1 MSSYLPV
8 ILCALAA
15 ADVLL
20 AAGLFTLKVVK
31 ARRGMRRAVMRDTIV
46 RAVSAADNEE
56 NFDFRS
62 LGFHPGVLFSVYRD
76 LSVSIVLPDGLTGQ
90 FVDYFG
96 RTGVTGALCRKTRSV
111 FSSRRAAAV
120 SDLAFLPCSEAR
132 RALESA
138 LVAERKYFVKVCI
151 VSALIDTEDYAS
163 IPYILQTLIGAPGW
177 YNDKIYAMMGG
188 FGARLHDYLVGL
200 GDVQSKEINMI
211 IASFGKFYFS
221 PSMKTILSKLA
232 LSGDDDV
239 SRAASDA
246 CRALYPEVLVSAEF
260 FSSGNIHVRRNAIR
274 AAAAFPSKESVSIV
288 LDLMA
293 DGSVRDDCA
302 AALSEMA
309 SKDSHLLQDVIFRF
323 VLEQDPTLKVSM
335 AEILSERIEYLLA
348 RMRHDGSEQ
357 MKSLIADIAGRG
369 GLSGLIGFLNG
380 NTDRDLEER
389 ICGAIAGLVESRYD
403 INSEFRLYLD
413 ERILPRFGLTRLEPM
428 KGSSRKEAVRTDL
441 LALFIALAV
450 LPFPI
455 AFLAGFHGS
464 FPAMGLSLSVK
475 TYLSFF
481 TYLFAFYGIAIN
493 SIYLLLLLFSIIGAD
508 RQIRRWRDKNLRFL
522 FKPGILPSISIIAPA
537 YGEEATIV
545 ESVTSLLNLHYP
557 DFEVIVVNDGSP
569 DGTLQRLI
577 GRFGLERVDRR
588 IKERLKTAP
597 VRGIYRNRHI
607 PNLTVVDKVNGGK
620 ADSLNA
626 GINIASKDY
635 FCGIDADS
643 LLESDSLLKMTSP
656 FLDTDEEIIATG
668 GNILPVNG
676 CSVDRGELT
685 RIGIPEKFLPR
696 LQTMEYIRSFI
707 AGRVGWA
714 TIRCLVIISGAF
726 GLFRKESVV
735 ESGGYLT
742 GRERFRKDTVGE
754 DMELVVRLIRH
765 SSLGGK
771 RGRINYVFNANCWT
785 EVPES
790 YGILRRQRDRWQRGL
805 LDIMTFHIGIL
816 FNPRYREVGLV
827 AFPYFILFEVIG
839 PWIEFQGLAV
849 FALSLALGLLT
860 VPVVILLLIGT
871 IFMGIAVSIVS
882 FYILGRGTDYFTKR
896 DFRILIFYAFLE
908 NFGIRQFLSV
918 SRLGGYINALRN
930 KQGWGRMVRRGFQR
944 PD

>member
-1 MSSYLPV
+1 VPEDPFV
-8 ILCALAA
+8 I
-15 ADVLL
+15 
-20 AAGLFTLKVVK
+20 
-31 ARRGMRRAVMRDTIV
+31 
-46 RAVSAADNEE
+46 
-56 NFDFRS
+56 
-62 LGFHPGVLFSVYRD
+62 P
-76 LSVSIVLPDGLTGQ
+76 
-90 FVDYFG
+90 
-96 RTGVTGALCRKTRSV
+96 
-111 FSSRRAAAV
+111 
-120 SDLAFLPCSEAR
+120 
-132 RALESA
+132 
-138 LVAERKYFVKVCI
+138 
-151 VSALIDTEDYAS
+151 
-163 IPYILQTLIGAPGW
+163 GAPVW

-239 SRAASDA
+239 SRVASDA
-246 CRALYPEVLVSAEF
+246 CRALYSEVLVSAEF
-260 FSSGNIHVRRNAIR
+260 LSSGNIHVRRNAIR
-274 AAAAFPSKESVSIV
+274 AASAFPSKESVSIV

-293 DGSVRDDCA
+293 DGSVREDCA

-369 GLSGLIGFLNG
+369 GISGLIGFLNG
-380 NTDRDLEER
+380 NTDRNLEER
-389 ICGAIAGLVESRYD
+389 ICGAIAGLVGSRYD

-441 LALFIALAV
+441 LTLFLALAV

-493 SIYLLLLLFSIIGAD
+493 SIYLLLLLFSFIGAD

-545 ESVTSLLNLHYP
+545 ESVSSLLNLHYP

-569 DGTLQRLI
+569 DGTLLRLI

-620 ADSLNA
+620 
-626 GINIASKDY
+626 
-635 FCGIDADS
+635 
-643 LLESDSLLKMTSP
+643 
-656 FLDTDEEIIATG
+656 
-668 GNILPVNG
+668 
-676 CSVDRGELT
+676 
-685 RIGIPEKFLPR
+685 
-696 LQTMEYIRSFI
+696 
-707 AGRVGWA
+707 GRVGDD
-714 TIRCLVIISGAF
+714 TMSRHHLGRVRPVPQGVRRRKRRISHGA
-726 GLFRKESVV
+726 GTVPQRY
-735 ESGGYLT
+735 GRRRYGA
-742 GRERFRKDTVGE
+742 GREAHPAFLALRKTRTHQLCV
-754 DMELVVRLIRH
+754 
-765 SSLGGK
+765 
-771 RGRINYVFNANCWT
+771 
-785 EVPES
+785 
-790 YGILRRQRDRWQRGL
+790 QREL

-849 FALSLALGLLT
+849 FAISLALGLLT
-860 VPVVILLLIGT
+860 GPVVILLLIGT

-882 FYILGRGTDYFTKR
+882 FYILGRGSDYFTKR
-896 DFRILIFYAFLE
+896 DFLILIFYAFLE
-908 NFGIRQFLSV
+908 NFGIRQFFSV
-918 SRLGGYINALRN
+918 SRLGGYIDALRN
-930 KQGWGRMVRRGFQR
+930 KQGWGRVVRRGFQR